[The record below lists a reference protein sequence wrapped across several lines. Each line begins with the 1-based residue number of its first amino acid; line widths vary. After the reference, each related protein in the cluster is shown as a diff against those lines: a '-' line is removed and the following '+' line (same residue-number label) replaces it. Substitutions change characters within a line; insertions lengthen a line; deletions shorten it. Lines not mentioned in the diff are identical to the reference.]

1 MSTDTHSTHDAT
13 AEQAEQ
19 HIVSTLDAN
28 AVVLDEPIPSP
39 VTSLDDAITE
49 QMEVAHDE
57 YHTNVEHAPGH
68 TSGNLL
74 EDPYFWI
81 VLSTIIFVAI
91 IIQKGSAPLLN
102 ALDNRSRRISDELDQ
117 AEKLRVEAQELLA
130 EYQRKHRD
138 AVKMAEGIISQA
150 KDQAKIIQKE
160 TQTKMDDSLKRR
172 EAQLVE
178 RISRA
183 ELSAVQEVREQ
194 AADISSA
201 AAESL
206 VIMALSKTGSK
217 LIDTSIAGLPKK
229 LSVV

>member
-1 MSTDTHSTHDAT
+1 MSPDTHAPT
-13 AEQAEQ
+13 AEM
-19 HIVSTLDAN
+19 IDNSVTLDGPMLS
-28 AVVLDEPIPSP
+28 VDSH
-39 VTSLDDAITE
+39 VTKQVDVTHATI
-49 QMEVAHDE
+49 
-57 YHTNVEHAPGH
+57 EHASGH
-68 TSGNLL
+68 TSGSRL

-91 IIQKGSAPLLN
+91 IIQKGSPILLN
-102 ALDNRSRRISDELDQ
+102 ALDNRSKKISDELDQ

-194 AADISSA
+194 AADIASA

-206 VIMALSKTGSK
+206 VITALSKTGSK
-217 LIDTSIAGLPKK
+217 LIDTSITDLPKK
-229 LSVV
+229 LNVV